1 MFLVSLDYPLLIA
14 PSSSSNVYFFFSACI
29 NNLFNF
35 GGTVVVVIVWQLNLQ
50 PSMQSVPITAN
61 IESSNPAQARCI
73 RYNIVG

>member
-14 PSSSSNVYFFFSACI
+14 PSSFSNVYFFFSACI

-35 GGTVVVVIVWQLNLQ
+35 GGTVVVIAWQLNLQ

-61 IESSNPAQARCI
+61 IESSNPVQARCI
-73 RYNIVG
+73 RYNIV

>member
-1 MFLVSLDYPLLIA
+1 
-14 PSSSSNVYFFFSACI
+14 
-29 NNLFNF
+29 
-35 GGTVVVVIVWQLNLQ
+35 VVVIVWQLNLQ